1 MATTVI
7 TDPTT
12 KTVMIH
18 PKLVG
23 NQSPSVGIAI
33 PNGSPTAV
41 ADTAIIAPARK
52 QNIRA
57 LTTLKIDASLE
68 PQIFLSCQYRVSFV
82 FTATG
87 AHKKAQLKT
96 ANTLP
101 IINPQTKSTA
111 ATPCA
116 TNKGPITNS
125 VPAVCSP
132 AYIPTNPFQP
142 LSLLLGTGSR
152 SYSSVETSLLFSR
165 CRKYWIIINYSLK
178 ILLQPINV
186 F

>member
-1 MATTVI
+1 TI
-7 TDPTT
+7 PTR
-12 KTVMIH
+12 KTVTIH

-87 AHKKAQLKT
+87 AHRNAQLKT
-96 ANTLP
+96 AKTLP
-101 IINPQTKSTA
+101 NINPHTKSTA
-111 ATPCA
+111 ATPRA
-116 TNKGPITNS
+116 TNSGPMTNS

-132 AYIPTNPFQP
+132 A
-142 LSLLLGTGSR
+142 
-152 SYSSVETSLLFSR
+152 
-165 CRKYWIIINYSLK
+165 
-178 ILLQPINV
+178 
-186 F
+186 

>member
-7 TDPTT
+7 TDPTA
-12 KTVMIH
+12 KTVIIH

-23 NQSPSVGIAI
+23 IQSPSVGMAI
-33 PNGSPTAV
+33 SNGSPTAV
-41 ADTAIIAPARK
+41 AETAIMAPAKK

-57 LTTLKIDASLE
+57 FTTLNIEASLE

-87 AHKKAQLKT
+87 AHKKAQLST
-96 ANTLP
+96 AKMLP

-116 TNKGPITNS
+116 TNNGPITNS
-125 VPAVCSP
+125 VP
-132 AYIPTNPFQP
+132 
-142 LSLLLGTGSR
+142 
-152 SYSSVETSLLFSR
+152 
-165 CRKYWIIINYSLK
+165 
-178 ILLQPINV
+178 
-186 F
+186 